1 MTSMTDDAWK
11 QCTRDEVRRCGGEE
25 HLNKHIIRLDV
36 VAVVFLG
43 GCIGTG
49 LRYTSS
55 FIADVGSFH
64 VGTFA
69 ANMVACF
76 VYAALSA
83 WLGSSSLL
91 KGRAKE
97 YVNRGF
103 GMGMCG
109 GLSTMSTLAL
119 EEFMMIDD
127 HAIPS
132 VLTYCCATFI
142 VGFALAYAGALCG
155 SWLAER
161 NKDEHADK
169 EAIR

>member
-1 MTSMTDDAWK
+1 MTDGARK
-11 QCTRDEVRRCGGEE
+11 QCTRDKVRRCGREK
-25 HLNKHIIRLDV
+25 HLNKRIIRLDV
-36 VAVVFLG
+36 VMVVFLG
-43 GCIGTG
+43 GCVGTG
-49 LRYTSS
+49 LRYASS

-64 VGTFA
+64 IGTFA

-103 GMGMCG
+103 GMGICG

>member
-1 MTSMTDDAWK
+1 MTDDAWK
-11 QCTRDEVRRCGGEE
+11 QCTRDEVRRCGREK

-36 VAVVFLG
+36 VTVVFLG
-43 GCIGTG
+43 GCVGTG
-49 LRYTSS
+49 LRYASS
-55 FIADVGSFH
+55 SIADVGGFH

-97 YVNRGF
+97 Y
-103 GMGMCG
+103 
-109 GLSTMSTLAL
+109 
-119 EEFMMIDD
+119 
-127 HAIPS
+127 
-132 VLTYCCATFI
+132 
-142 VGFALAYAGALCG
+142 AGALCG

>member
-1 MTSMTDDAWK
+1 
-11 QCTRDEVRRCGGEE
+11 
-25 HLNKHIIRLDV
+25 
-36 VAVVFLG
+36 
-43 GCIGTG
+43 
-49 LRYTSS
+49 
-55 FIADVGSFH
+55 
-64 VGTFA
+64 
-69 ANMVACF
+69 
-76 VYAALSA
+76 
-83 WLGSSSLL
+83 
-91 KGRAKE
+91 
-97 YVNRGF
+97 
-103 GMGMCG
+103 MGMCG

-161 NKDEHADK
+161 NKDEYADK

>member
-1 MTSMTDDAWK
+1 MTDDAWK
-11 QCTRDEVRRCGGEE
+11 QCTRDEVRRCGREK

-36 VAVVFLG
+36 VTVVFLG
-43 GCIGTG
+43 GCVGTG
-49 LRYTSS
+49 LRYASS
-55 FIADVGSFH
+55 SIADVGGFH

-127 HAIPS
+127 HAIPG
-132 VLTYCCATFI
+132 VLTYCCVTFI
-142 VGFALAYAGALCG
+142 VGFSLAYAGALCG
-155 SWLAER
+155 SWLAEP

>member
-1 MTSMTDDAWK
+1 M
-11 QCTRDEVRRCGGEE
+11 RRCGREK

-36 VAVVFLG
+36 VTVVFLG
-43 GCIGTG
+43 GCVGTG
-49 LRYTSS
+49 LRYASS
-55 FIADVGSFH
+55 SIADVGGFH

-127 HAIPS
+127 HAIPR
-132 VLTYCCATFI
+132 VLTYAAQRSLS
-142 VGFALAYAGALCG
+142 VFARLRRCLMR

>member
-1 MTSMTDDAWK
+1 MTDDAWK
-11 QCTRDEVRRCGGEE
+11 QCTRDKVRRCGREK

-36 VAVVFLG
+36 VTVVFLG
-43 GCIGTG
+43 GCVGTG
-49 LRYTSS
+49 LRYASS
-55 FIADVGSFH
+55 SIADVGGFH
-64 VGTFA
+64 VGTFT

-109 GLSTMSTLAL
+109 GLSTMSRS
-119 EEFMMIDD
+119 
-127 HAIPS
+127 HWKNS
-132 VLTYCCATFI
+132 
-142 VGFALAYAGALCG
+142 
-155 SWLAER
+155 
-161 NKDEHADK
+161 
-169 EAIR
+169 